1 MREEKA
7 VEGKQFADKGRY
19 VLSVVAGWGVRA

>member
-7 VEGKQFADKGRY
+7 VEGKQLADKGRC
-19 VLSVVAGWGVRA
+19 VFFVVCCRGVRA